1 MATRTIKKTMG
12 EKTFTAFSYFT
23 MTLYALIVFL
33 PLLYIIQLTLST
45 STDISFRIFPK
56 GFTFKHYAYVISE
69 GLILRPLLNSVY
81 LTAVCTV
88 VSVTM
93 TVLLAY
99 PLSRRELLG
108 RRAFNFLLILPMMIS
123 LGFLPRYLLVWQLGL
138 LNTYAAIVLTT
149 AVSSFNTII
158 VRNYFS
164 SMSDSLVESARMDG
178 CPEIRILLQIIMPI
192 AKPAIATIALF
203 YMVSV
208 WNKYFDI
215 ILYITNTDKH
225 TLQVILRSLVMD
237 ETQYRNVT
245 DEMQQYTRNIQYT
258 AIVIAIIPVMIVYP
272 LLQRHFVKG
281 IMLGSVK
288 G

>member
-1 MATRTIKKTMG
+1 VPARYLKKTLG
-12 EKTFTAFSYFT
+12 EKSFTAFSYVT
-23 MTLYALIVFL
+23 MTLYAMIVFL

-69 GLILRPLLNSVY
+69 GLILRPLLNSVV

-88 VSVTM
+88 VSVTL
-93 TVLLAY
+93 TVLIAY

-108 RRAFNFLLILPMMIS
+108 RRAFNFLLILPMMVS

-138 LNTYAAIVLTT
+138 LNSYMAIVLTS

-164 SMSDSLVESARMDG
+164 HISDSLVESARMDG
-178 CPEIRILLQIIMPI
+178 CPEIRILAQIVMPI

-215 ILYITNTDKH
+215 ILYINDTDKH

-237 ETQYRNVT
+237 ETQYRTVT
-245 DEMQQYTRNIQYT
+245 DAMQQYTRNIQYT